1 MVFVFMFALNAC
13 SRPDSTLP
21 VVDEHTQRVLVQ
33 PSEVLFFHNIRSLYY
48 IKTENQ
54 ASQIRTYTLKEMS
67 ATCRLYMLIQH
78 AYIREEAYI
87 ALKTTIP
94 TEEVCIVWKD
104 NKQQMKGTICHTLGY
119 PIKDYLFAKKL
130 IHWHNKGIKLLWDD
144 IPLFTEASFK
154 AFNTVFQDYAKL
166 IAVK

>member
-1 MVFVFMFALNAC
+1 MVFVFILVLNAC
-13 SRPDSTLP
+13 NRPVSTP
-21 VVDEHTQRVLVQ
+21 PNVNEHTQRVLVQ
-33 PSEVLFFHNIRSLYY
+33 ASEVLFFHNIRSLYY
-48 IKTENQ
+48 QKSENE
-54 ASQIRTYTLKEMS
+54 ATQIRTYTLKEMPDQ
-67 ATCRLYMLIQH
+67 CRLYMLIQH

-94 TEEVCIVWKD
+94 TEEICIVWKD